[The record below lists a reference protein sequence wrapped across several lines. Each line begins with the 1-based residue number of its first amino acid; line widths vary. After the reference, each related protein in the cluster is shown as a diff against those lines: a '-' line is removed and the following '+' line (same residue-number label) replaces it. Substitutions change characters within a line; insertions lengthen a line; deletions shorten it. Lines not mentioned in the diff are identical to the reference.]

1 MIDLPIK
8 ELINWFDPDTVSRG
22 VSYANKNH
30 VIWSRLE
37 SDDNIIYIEAE
48 VRGSQ
53 NKPYRVTVE
62 INPTEKNIDGDC
74 TCPIGYN
81 CKHVVA
87 AIMTVKMPGTF
98 YIHELQLDE
107 EPSHAISAWMNTID
121 KAVNPSYLEPDNS
134 VVVFVLNHRVN
145 HYSSSFLSVHSY
157 LARFLKKGR
166 LGLNPKNFYPSTES
180 KRNKVSPE
188 ALDIFALLT
197 MYNKG
202 NYGYNGE
209 YLLEGKDGPRVIK
222 RLLDTGHCYWQRVDS
237 MPLIEGP
244 EIYAQ
249 ATWEMQE
256 DGTQQFVCKLPTP
269 SYLLLPTE
277 PLWYVNPETS
287 TMGVIRVDLSQKAT
301 SLLHLPPIPPTQV
314 QRFISQLTK
323 KIGNETAFPLPKTFQ
338 EIISKTAKPQPHL
351 YIHSQSVNF
360 DISRNSHK
368 YNITTHR
375 LILATLSFYYDGIK
389 IFSGDKRHHLMRV
402 NEQTLI
408 RCVRNLKQEQQ
419 YTHELHK
426 QYQLVPLVAVDKINQ
441 AIYHDQQLKH
451 SYYIS
456 HENDIDQIVHFKE
469 TIAPHL
475 KNSGWIVE
483 YAEDYLQYDYIE
495 IESWY
500 ADLNEKSE
508 FDWFSFQLGIIVNG
522 ERVNLLPYLVDAIQH
537 SKLKKTSDNRVILA
551 LPDVGL
557 LPIPAERINLI
568 MSIIMQL
575 IDSERFSGKQ
585 EIQLSRYH
593 ATLLVEMEK
602 AFNASELRW
611 FGDNKLRQLGKKL
624 SNFKSLKNVS
634 VPKSFLAT
642 LRPYQ
647 REGVNWLQF
656 LRKFQLNGILADDMG
671 LGKTVQTL
679 AHLSVEKQNNRLT
692 KPCLIIA
699 PTSVVH
705 NWQRE
710 ILRFSPYF
718 KTLVLQGMDRKI
730 KFNEICKSEVV
741 LTTYPLIVRDKEVLL
756 EQQYYIVIL
765 DEAQNIKNAQAKMT
779 QIVQQ
784 LKAEHRLCL
793 TGTPLENH
801 LGELWSLFH
810 FLLPGLLGNSRDFK
824 SRYRIAIE
832 KHQDADC
839 QQRLFRLTKPFI
851 LRRSK
856 QEVVKELPQKTEII
870 HSVEL
875 GKQQRDLYESIRLA
889 MHKKIKKAIDQKGIE
904 RSQIIILDALLKLRQ
919 VCCDPRLVKIDAA
932 KKINE
937 SAKLEGLLDILV
949 EMCEEGRRILLF
961 SQFTSMLSLIEEEL
975 KVKKIQYVKLTGRT
989 IDRSTPIRKFQEG
1002 NIPLFLI
1009 SLKAGGTGL
1018 NLTAADTVIHYDPW
1032 WNPAVE
1038 QQATDRAHRIGQE
1051 KAVFV
1056 YKLVAVNT
1064 VEEKI
1069 LEMQKKKKSLLDA
1082 LLNGA
1087 NHKGKL
1093 TKEDLNILFT

>member
-8 ELINWFDPDTVSRG
+8 ELITWFEPDTISRG

-37 SDDNIIYIEAE
+37 SDDDLIYIEAE

-62 INPTEKNIDGDC
+62 IDTTEINLDGYC
-74 TCPIGYN
+74 SCPIGYN

-107 EPSHAISAWMNTID
+107 EPSYAISAWMDTID
-121 KAVNPSYLEPDNS
+121 KAVNPSHLEPDNS
-134 VVVFVLNHRVN
+134 VVVFVLNYRAN
-145 HYSSSFLSVHSY
+145 HSSSSYLSVQSY
-157 LARFLKKGR
+157 LARSLKKGG
-166 LGLNPKNFYPSTES
+166 LGNPKKFYPSTAS
-180 KRNKVSPE
+180 KRSKVSPE

-197 MYNKG
+197 MYNKAS
-202 NYGYNGE
+202 YDYSGE
-209 YLLEGKDGPRVIK
+209 YLLEGKDGIRVIK
-222 RLLDTGHCYWQRVDS
+222 RLLDTKHCYWQRVDS
-237 MPLIEGP
+237 TPLIEGP

-256 DGTQQFVCKLPTP
+256 DGTQQFVCKLPT
-269 SYLLLPTE
+269 SHLLLPTE
-277 PLWYVNPETS
+277 PFWYVNPETS
-287 TMGVIRVDLSQKAT
+287 TMGAIRMDLPEKTCA

-314 QRFISQLTK
+314 QRFVSQLTK
-323 KIGNETAFPLPKTFQ
+323 KIGHKTALPLPKTFQ
-338 EIISKTAKPQPHL
+338 EIISKAAKPQPHL
-351 YIHSQSVNF
+351 YIHCQSVNF
-360 DISRNSHK
+360 DMSSHK
-368 YNITTHR
+368 YNVVAHR
-375 LILATLSFYYDGIK
+375 LILATLSFCYDGIK
-389 IFSGDKRHHLMRV
+389 IFSGDKRQHLMRV

-408 RCVRNLKQEQQ
+408 RCVRDLKQEQQ
-419 YTHELHK
+419 YIHELHH
-426 QYQLVPLVAVDKINQ
+426 QYQLVPLIAVDKINQ
-441 AIYHDQQLKH
+441 TIYHDQQLKH
-451 SYYIS
+451 SYYVS

-469 TIAPHL
+469 TIVPRL
-475 KNSGWIVE
+475 KNSGWFVE
-483 YAEDYLQYDYIE
+483 YAENYLQYDYIE

-500 ADLNEKSE
+500 ADLDEKSE
-508 FDWFSFQLGIIVNG
+508 FDWFEFQLGIIVNG
-522 ERVNLLPYLVDAIQH
+522 ERLNLLPYLVDAIQH
-537 SKLKKTSDNRVILA
+537 SKLKNTTDNRVILT

-557 LPIPAERINLI
+557 LPIPAERISLI
-568 MSIIMQL
+568 MNVIMQL
-575 IDSERFSGKQ
+575 IDSERFNSKQ
-585 EIQLSRYH
+585 GIQLSRHH

-602 AFNASELRW
+602 AFKASELRW
-611 FGDNKLRQLGKKL
+611 FGDNKLRQLGEKL
-624 SNFKSLKNVS
+624 SNFKNLKNVS
-634 VPKSFLAT
+634 VPKIFLAT

-656 LRKFQLNGILADDMG
+656 LREFQLNGILADDMG

-679 AHLSVEKQNNRLT
+679 AHLSIEKQNNRLT

-718 KTLVLQGMDRKI
+718 KTLVLQGMNRKV
-730 KFNEICKSEVV
+730 KFNEISKSDIV

-801 LGELWSLFH
+801 LGELWSLFN

-832 KHQDADC
+832 KHQDASC
-839 QQRLFRLTKPFI
+839 QQRLFRLIKPFI

-932 KKINE
+932 KKITE
-937 SAKLEGLLDILV
+937 SAKLEALLEMLV

-961 SQFTSMLSLIEEEL
+961 SQFTSMLSLVEEEL
-975 KVKKIQYVKLTGRT
+975 KVRQIQYVKLTGRT
-989 IDRSTPIRKFQEG
+989 IDRSTPIREFQEG

-1038 QQATDRAHRIGQE
+1038 QQATDRAHRIGQK

-1082 LLNGA
+1082 LLSGA

-1093 TKEDLNILFT
+1093 TKEDLNDLFT